1 MKKIIN
7 WIIAQEHETIDE
19 YPSLAL
25 PLSEEF
31 NLDISCA
38 KAIVDCVIEWEKDSN
53 TIYSMEEFLNRTF
66 PDVVTN

>member
-1 MKKIIN
+1 MKKIIT
-7 WIIAQEHETIDE
+7 WIIDQQHESIDTYQE
-19 YPSLAL
+19 LVL

-38 KAIVDCVIEWEKDSN
+38 QSIVDSVIEWEKDSN
-53 TIYSMEEFLNRTF
+53 TIESLEELLNKRF